1 MSAFRIGITR
11 DTLREDGTSIFDPLA
26 LEIFD
31 REHLQWEFLHENV
44 VN

>member
-26 LEIFD
+26 LEIG
-31 REHLQWEFLHENV
+31 
-44 VN
+44 